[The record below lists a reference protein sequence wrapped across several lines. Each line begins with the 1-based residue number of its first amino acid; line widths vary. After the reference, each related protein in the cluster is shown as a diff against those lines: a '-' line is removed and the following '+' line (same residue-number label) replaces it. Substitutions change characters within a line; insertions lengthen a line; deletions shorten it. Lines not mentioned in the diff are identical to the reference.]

1 MPDSLRHSI
10 PSLYADDTEICTSS
24 ENYDDLAAKVNIDLE
39 ITNRWMQKNKLQIH
53 SIKSKYMIIGP

>member
-39 ITNRWMQKNKLQIH
+39 ITNRWMQKI
-53 SIKSKYMIIGP
+53 SYKYTPLNRNT